1 MRKAASSNRCDSHA
15 PSRGA
20 WLDNAAILPDA
31 WPMSMTEATNP
42 PDEVIAALLRRRPR
56 VALVGASDKPNRPS
70 FGVMRFLLEHGFDV
84 VPVNPLLAGGV
95 IQGQMVV
102 AGLAEAGALDM
113 VDVFRRSEDTGP
125 VVEEAWQLG
134 AQAVW
139 LQLGVVNAAAAIAAR
154 AAGALMIQDRCPAIE
169 WPRLALS
176 DSP

>member
-70 FGVMRFLLEHGFDV
+70 FGVMRFLLERGFDV
-84 VPVNPLLAGGV
+84 VPVNPLLPGR
-95 IQGQMVV
+95 
-102 AGLAEAGALDM
+102 LW
-113 VDVFRRSEDTGP
+113 RRP
-125 VVEEAWQLG
+125 H
-134 AQAVW
+134 
-139 LQLGVVNAAAAIAAR
+139 
-154 AAGALMIQDRCPAIE
+154 
-169 WPRLALS
+169 
-176 DSP
+176 